1 MKWYVFFKY
10 SKIRLRNYC
19 SSIFMD
25 IFITY
30 MWLSNKMETITY
42 FDMISFSKS
51 FLKIEMKNVQH

>member
-1 MKWYVFFKY
+1 
-10 SKIRLRNYC
+10 
-19 SSIFMD
+19 MD